1 MIEFSIDKLRG
12 IMAEKKISQVDIADR
27 LNISLQAVNNK
38 FTGKTEFTLKEIKE
52 ISKMLCVEFII
63 KGWD

>member
-1 MIEFSIDKLRG
+1 MIEFSLEKLRG

>member
-1 MIEFSIDKLRG
+1 MIEFSLEKLRG
-12 IMAEKKISQVDIADR
+12 IMAEKGIKQIDLADR

>member
-1 MIEFSIDKLRG
+1 MIEFSLEKLRG
-12 IMAEKKISQVDIADR
+12 IMAEKGIKQIDLADR
-27 LNISLQAVNNK
+27 LNISMSAINNK
-38 FTGKTEFTLKEIKE
+38 MLGKTEFTLKEIKE

>member
-27 LNISLQAVNNK
+27 LNISLQAVSNK
-38 FTGKTEFTLKEIKE
+38 FTGKTEFTFKELKEL
-52 ISKMLCVEFII
+52 SKMLCVEFVI
-63 KGWD
+63 KGWE